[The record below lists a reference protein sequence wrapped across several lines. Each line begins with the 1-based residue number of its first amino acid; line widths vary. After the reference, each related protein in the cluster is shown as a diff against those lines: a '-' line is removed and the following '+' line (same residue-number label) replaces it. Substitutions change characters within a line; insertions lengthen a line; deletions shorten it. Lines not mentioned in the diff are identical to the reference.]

1 MIETLMPEDAI
12 TELTTTVLRKSK
24 GRKLEDGDRLL
35 VHYQGKLLNGEQF
48 DASFD
53 FSSFEQEEG
62 RTAFDFVLGAGQ
74 VIQGW
79 EQGLNGQKLG
89 EVLELKIPSELA
101 YGEQGSGDTIPP
113 NSPLIFTVEVLAVLP
128 AGEADPVF
136 LDFKDSGIKTKKIGL
151 TDELLATIQRSK
163 TGLDLNDEL
172 NGGEEVDLLM
182 GLKGKDTLHGGLGAD
197 VLIGGKGKDRFL
209 YTDVEDSL
217 VNEAGRDQILDFGKK
232 DKINLQ
238 ALADELQFIKKGK
251 FSGTAGEVRFAEET
265 LSLDID
271 GDGTADFAVALPGV
285 TKLKGSNLLL

>member
-1 MIETLMPEDAI
+1 MSQDSV

-35 VHYQGKLLNGEQF
+35 VHYQGELLNGEQF

-53 FSSFEQEEG
+53 FSRFEPEEG
-62 RTAFDFVLGAGQ
+62 RTPFEFVLGAGQ

-79 EQGLNGQKLG
+79 DQGLNGQKLG
-89 EVLELKIPSELA
+89 EVVELKIPSELA
-101 YGEQGSGDTIPP
+101 YGEQAQGDLIPP

-128 AGEADPVF
+128 AGEAVPIY
-136 LDFKDSGIKTKKIGL
+136 LDFKDIGIKPKKLGL
-151 TDELLATIQRSK
+151 TDELLATVQFSK
-163 TGLDLNDEL
+163 TGLDRNDEL
-172 NGGEEVDLLM
+172 NGREEADLLM
-182 GLKGKDTLHGGLGAD
+182 GIKGKDTLYGGSGAD

-209 YTDVEDSL
+209 YTAVEDSL
-217 VNEAGRDQILDFGKK
+217 ANEEGRDHILDFGKK

-251 FSGTAGEVRFAEET
+251 FSGTAGEVRFAKET

-271 GDGTADFAVALPGV
+271 GDGTTDFAVALPGV

>member
-1 MIETLMPEDAI
+1 MSQDSV

-24 GRKLEDGDRLL
+24 GRKLQDGDRLL
-35 VHYQGKLLNGEQF
+35 VHYQGELLNGEQF

-53 FSSFEQEEG
+53 FSRFEPEEG
-62 RTAFDFVLGAGQ
+62 RTPFEFVLGAGQ

-79 EQGLNGQKLG
+79 DQGLNGQKLG
-89 EVLELKIPSELA
+89 EVVELKIPSELA
-101 YGEQGSGDTIPP
+101 YGEQAQGDLIPP

-128 AGEADPVF
+128 AGEAVPIY
-136 LDFKDSGIKTKKIGL
+136 LDFKDIGIKPKKLGL
-151 TDELLATIQRSK
+151 TDELLATVQFSK
-163 TGLDLNDEL
+163 TGLDRNDEL
-172 NGGEEVDLLM
+172 NGREEADLLM
-182 GLKGKDTLHGGLGAD
+182 GIKGKDTLYGGSGAD

-209 YTDVEDSL
+209 YTAVEDSL
-217 VNEAGRDQILDFGKK
+217 ANEEGRDHILDFGKK

-251 FSGTAGEVRFAEET
+251 FSGTAGEVRFAKET

>member
-1 MIETLMPEDAI
+1 MSQDSVN
-12 TELTTTVLRKSK
+12 ELTTTVLRKSK
-24 GRKLEDGDRLL
+24 GRKLQDGDRLL
-35 VHYQGKLLNGEQF
+35 VHYQGELLNGEQF

-53 FSSFEQEEG
+53 FSSFEPEEG
-62 RTAFDFVLGAGQ
+62 RTPFDFVLGAGQ

-79 EQGLNGQKLG
+79 DQGLNGQKLG
-89 EVLELKIPSELA
+89 EVVELKIPSELA
-101 YGEQGSGDTIPP
+101 YGETGSGGTIPP

-128 AGEADPVF
+128 AGEAVPIY
-136 LDFKDSGIKTKKIGL
+136 LDFKDIGIKTKKLGL
-151 TDELLATIQRSK
+151 TDELLATVQFTQ

-172 NGGEEVDLLM
+172 NGSEQSDLLI
-182 GLKGKDTLHGGLGAD
+182 GLKGKDTLHGGPGAD

-209 YTDVEDSL
+209 YTALEDSL
-217 VNEAGRDQILDFGKK
+217 VNEEGRDHILDFGKK

-251 FSGTAGEVRFAEET
+251 FSGTAGEVRFAKET

>member
-1 MIETLMPEDAI
+1 M

-24 GRKLEDGDRLL
+24 GRKLQDGDRLL
-35 VHYQGKLLNGEQF
+35 VHYQGELLNGEQF

-53 FSSFEQEEG
+53 FSSFEPEEG
-62 RTAFDFVLGAGQ
+62 RTPFDFVLGAGQ

-79 EQGLNGQKLG
+79 DQGLNGQKLG
-89 EVLELKIPSELA
+89 EVVELKIPSELA
-101 YGEQGSGDTIPP
+101 YGEQAIGDTIPS

-128 AGEADPVF
+128 GGEAVPIY
-136 LDFKDSGIKTKKIGL
+136 LDFKDIGIKTKKLGL
-151 TDELLATIQRSK
+151 TDELLATVQFTQ

-172 NGGEEVDLLM
+172 NGRDQADLLI

-209 YTDVEDSL
+209 YTALEDSL
-217 VNEAGRDQILDFGKK
+217 VNEEGRDHILDFGKK

-251 FSGTAGEVRFAEET
+251 FSGTAGEVRFAKET

-271 GDGTADFAVALPGV
+271 GDQSAEFVVALPGV
-285 TKLKGSNLLL
+285 EKLKGSHLLL

>member
-1 MIETLMPEDAI
+1 MSQNSV

-24 GRKLEDGDRLL
+24 GRKLQDGDRLL
-35 VHYQGKLLNGEQF
+35 VQYQGELLNGEQF

-53 FSSFEQEEG
+53 FSSFEPEEG
-62 RTAFDFVLGAGQ
+62 RTPFDFVLGAGQ

-79 EQGLNGQKLG
+79 DQGLNGQKLG
-89 EVLELKIPSELA
+89 EVVELKIPSKLA
-101 YGEQGSGDTIPP
+101 YGETGSGGTIPP

-128 AGEADPVF
+128 AGEAVPIY
-136 LDFKDSGIKTKKIGL
+136 LDFKDIGIKTKKLGL
-151 TDELLATIQRSK
+151 TDELLATVQFTQ

-172 NGGEEVDLLM
+172 NGSEQSDLLI

-209 YTDVEDSL
+209 YTALEDSL
-217 VNEAGRDQILDFGKK
+217 VNEEGRDHILDFGKK

-251 FSGTAGEVRFAEET
+251 FSGTAGEVRFAKEI
-265 LSLDID
+265 LSIDID
-271 GDGTADFAVALPGV
+271 GDELADFAVALPGV
-285 TKLKGSNLLL
+285 EKLKGSNLLL

>member
-1 MIETLMPEDAI
+1 MSQDSV

-24 GRKLEDGDRLL
+24 GRKLQDGDRLL
-35 VHYQGKLLNGEQF
+35 VHYQGELLNGEQF

-53 FSSFEQEEG
+53 FSRFEPEEG
-62 RTAFDFVLGAGQ
+62 RTPFEFVLDAGQ

-79 EQGLNGQKLG
+79 DQGLNGQKLG
-89 EVLELKIPSELA
+89 EVVELKIPSELA
-101 YGEQGSGDTIPP
+101 YGEQAQGDLIPP

-128 AGEADPVF
+128 AGEAVPIY
-136 LDFKDSGIKTKKIGL
+136 LDFKDIGIKPKKLGL
-151 TDELLATIQRSK
+151 TDELLATVQFSK
-163 TGLDLNDEL
+163 TGLDRNDEL
-172 NGGEEVDLLM
+172 NGREEADLLM
-182 GLKGKDTLHGGLGAD
+182 GIKGKDALYGGSGAD

-209 YTDVEDSL
+209 YTAVEDSL
-217 VNEAGRDQILDFGKK
+217 ANEEGRDHILDFGKK

-251 FSGTAGEVRFAEET
+251 FSGTAGEVRFAKET

>member
-1 MIETLMPEDAI
+1 MSQDSV

-35 VHYQGKLLNGEQF
+35 VHYQGELLNGEQF

-53 FSSFEQEEG
+53 FSRFEPEEG
-62 RTAFDFVLGAGQ
+62 RTPFEFVLDAGQ

-79 EQGLNGQKLG
+79 DQGLNGQKLG
-89 EVLELKIPSELA
+89 EVVELKIPSELA
-101 YGEQGSGDTIPP
+101 YGEQAQGDLIPP

-128 AGEADPVF
+128 AGEAVPIY
-136 LDFKDSGIKTKKIGL
+136 LDFKDIGIKPKKLGL
-151 TDELLATIQRSK
+151 TDELLATVQFSK
-163 TGLDLNDEL
+163 TGLDRNDEL
-172 NGGEEVDLLM
+172 NGREEADLLI

-209 YTDVEDSL
+209 YTAVEDSL
-217 VNEAGRDQILDFGKK
+217 VNEEGRDVILDFGKK

-251 FSGTAGEVRFAEET
+251 FSGTAGEVRFAKET

>member
-1 MIETLMPEDAI
+1 MSQDSV

-35 VHYQGKLLNGEQF
+35 VHYQGELLNGEQF

-53 FSSFEQEEG
+53 FSRFEPEEG
-62 RTAFDFVLGAGQ
+62 RTPFEFVLGAGQ

-79 EQGLNGQKLG
+79 DQGLNGQKLG
-89 EVLELKIPSELA
+89 EVVELKIPSELA
-101 YGEQGSGDTIPP
+101 YGEQAQGDLIPP

-128 AGEADPVF
+128 AGEAVPIY
-136 LDFKDSGIKTKKIGL
+136 LDFKDIGIKPKKLGL
-151 TDELLATIQRSK
+151 TDELLATVQFSK
-163 TGLDLNDEL
+163 TGLDRNDEL
-172 NGGEEVDLLM
+172 NGREEADLLM
-182 GLKGKDTLHGGLGAD
+182 GIKGKDTLYGGSGAD

-209 YTDVEDSL
+209 YTAVEDSL
-217 VNEAGRDQILDFGKK
+217 ANEEGRDHILDFGKK

-251 FSGTAGEVRFAEET
+251 FSGTAGEVRFAKET

>member
-1 MIETLMPEDAI
+1 MSQNSV

-24 GRKLEDGDRLL
+24 GRKLQDGDRLL
-35 VHYQGKLLNGEQF
+35 VQYQGELLNGEQF

-53 FSSFEQEEG
+53 FSSFEPEEG
-62 RTAFDFVLGAGQ
+62 RTPFDFVLGAGQ

-79 EQGLNGQKLG
+79 DQGLNGQKLG
-89 EVLELKIPSELA
+89 EVVELKIPSELA
-101 YGEQGSGDTIPP
+101 YGETGSGGTIPP

-128 AGEADPVF
+128 AGEAVPIY
-136 LDFKDSGIKTKKIGL
+136 LDFKDIGIKTKKLGL
-151 TDELLATIQRSK
+151 TDELLATVQFTQ

-172 NGGEEVDLLM
+172 NGSEQSDLLI

-209 YTDVEDSL
+209 YTALEDSL
-217 VNEAGRDQILDFGKK
+217 VNEEGRDHILDFGKK

-251 FSGTAGEVRFAEET
+251 FSGTAGEVRFAKET

>member
-1 MIETLMPEDAI
+1 MSQNSV

-24 GRKLEDGDRLL
+24 GRKLQDGDRLL
-35 VHYQGKLLNGEQF
+35 VHYQGELLNGEQF

-53 FSSFEQEEG
+53 FSRFEPEEG
-62 RTAFDFVLGAGQ
+62 RTPFEFVLDAGQ

-79 EQGLNGQKLG
+79 DQGLNGQKLG
-89 EVLELKIPSELA
+89 EVVELKIPSELA
-101 YGEQGSGDTIPP
+101 YGEQAQGDLIPP

-128 AGEADPVF
+128 AGEAVPIY
-136 LDFKDSGIKTKKIGL
+136 LDFKDIGIKPKKLGL
-151 TDELLATIQRSK
+151 TDELLATVQFSK
-163 TGLDLNDEL
+163 TGLDRNDEL
-172 NGGEEVDLLM
+172 NGREEADLLM
-182 GLKGKDTLHGGLGAD
+182 GIKGKDALYGGSGAD

-209 YTDVEDSL
+209 YTAVEDSL
-217 VNEAGRDQILDFGKK
+217 ANEEGRDHILDFGKK

-251 FSGTAGEVRFAEET
+251 FSGTAGEVRFAKET

>member
-1 MIETLMPEDAI
+1 MSQNSV

-24 GRKLEDGDRLL
+24 GRKLQDGDRLL
-35 VHYQGKLLNGEQF
+35 VHYQGELLNGEQF

-53 FSSFEQEEG
+53 FSSFELEEG
-62 RTAFDFVLGAGQ
+62 RTPFDFVLGAGQ

-79 EQGLNGQKLG
+79 DQGLNGQKLG
-89 EVLELKIPSELA
+89 EVVELKIPSELA
-101 YGEQGSGDTIPP
+101 YGETGSGGTIPP

-128 AGEADPVF
+128 AGEAVPIY
-136 LDFKDSGIKTKKIGL
+136 LDFKDIGIKTKKLGL
-151 TDELLATIQRSK
+151 TDELLATVQFTQ

-172 NGGEEVDLLM
+172 NGSEQSDLLI

-209 YTDVEDSL
+209 YTALEDSL
-217 VNEAGRDQILDFGKK
+217 VNEEGRDHILDFGKK

-251 FSGTAGEVRFAEET
+251 FSGTAGEVRFAKET

>member
-1 MIETLMPEDAI
+1 MSQNSV

-24 GRKLEDGDRLL
+24 GRKLQDGDRLL
-35 VHYQGKLLNGEQF
+35 VHYQGELLNGEQF

-53 FSSFEQEEG
+53 FSRFEPEEG
-62 RTAFDFVLGAGQ
+62 RTPFEFVLGAGQ

-79 EQGLNGQKLG
+79 DQGLNGQKLG
-89 EVLELKIPSELA
+89 EVVELKIPSELA
-101 YGEQGSGDTIPP
+101 YGEQAQGDLIPP

-128 AGEADPVF
+128 AGEAVPIY
-136 LDFKDSGIKTKKIGL
+136 LDFKDIGIKPKKLGL
-151 TDELLATIQRSK
+151 TDELLATVQFSK
-163 TGLDLNDEL
+163 TGLDRNDEL
-172 NGGEEVDLLM
+172 NGREEADLLM
-182 GLKGKDTLHGGLGAD
+182 GIKGKDTLYGGSGAD

-209 YTDVEDSL
+209 YTAVEDSL
-217 VNEAGRDQILDFGKK
+217 ANEEGRDHILDFGKK

-251 FSGTAGEVRFAEET
+251 FSGTAGEVRFAKET

>member
-1 MIETLMPEDAI
+1 MSHDSV

-24 GRKLEDGDRLL
+24 GRKIQDGDRLL
-35 VHYQGKLLNGEQF
+35 VPYQGKLLSGEQF

-53 FSSFEQEEG
+53 FISFEAEEG
-62 RTAFDFVLGAGQ
+62 RTPFDFVLGAGQ

-79 EQGLNGQKLG
+79 DQGLNGHKLG
-89 EVLELKIPSELA
+89 EVVELKIPSELA
-101 YGEQGSGDTIPP
+101 YGEQAQGDLIPP

-128 AGEADPVF
+128 AGEAVPIY
-136 LDFKDSGIKTKKIGL
+136 LDFKDIGIKPKKLGL
-151 TDELLATIQRSK
+151 TDELLATVQFSK
-163 TGLDLNDEL
+163 TGLDRNDEL
-172 NGGEEVDLLM
+172 NGREEADLLI

-209 YTDVEDSL
+209 YTAVEDSL
-217 VNEAGRDQILDFGKK
+217 ANEEGRDHILDFGKK

-251 FSGTAGEVRFAEET
+251 FSGTAGEVRFAKET

>member
-1 MIETLMPEDAI
+1 MSQDSV

-35 VHYQGKLLNGEQF
+35 VHYQGELLNGEQF

-53 FSSFEQEEG
+53 FSRFEPEEG
-62 RTAFDFVLGAGQ
+62 RTPFEFVLDAGQ

-79 EQGLNGQKLG
+79 DQGLNGQKLG
-89 EVLELKIPSELA
+89 EVVELKIPSELA
-101 YGEQGSGDTIPP
+101 YGEQSQGDLIPP

-128 AGEADPVF
+128 AGEAVPIY
-136 LDFKDSGIKTKKIGL
+136 LDFKDIGIKPKKLGL
-151 TDELLATIQRSK
+151 TDELLATVQFSK
-163 TGLDLNDEL
+163 TGLDRNDEL
-172 NGGEEVDLLM
+172 NGREEADLLM
-182 GLKGKDTLHGGLGAD
+182 GIKGKDTLYGGSGAD

-209 YTDVEDSL
+209 YTAVEDSL
-217 VNEAGRDQILDFGKK
+217 ANEEGRDHILDFGKK

>member
-1 MIETLMPEDAI
+1 MSQNSV

-24 GRKLEDGDRLL
+24 GRKLQDGDRLL
-35 VHYQGKLLNGEQF
+35 VQYQGELLNGEQF

-53 FSSFEQEEG
+53 FSRFEPEEG
-62 RTAFDFVLGAGQ
+62 RTPFEFVLGAGQ

-79 EQGLNGQKLG
+79 DQGLNGQKLG
-89 EVLELKIPSELA
+89 EVVELKVPSELA
-101 YGEQGSGDTIPP
+101 YGEQGRGDIIPP
-113 NSPLIFTVEVLAVLP
+113 NSPLIFNVEVLAVLP
-128 AGEADPVF
+128 AGEAVPIY
-136 LDFKDSGIKTKKIGL
+136 LDFKDIGIKTKKLGL
-151 TDELLATIQRSK
+151 TDELLATLQFSK

-172 NGGEEVDLLM
+172 NGGEEADLLM
-182 GLKGKDTLHGGLGAD
+182 GIKGKDTLYGGSGAD

-209 YTDVEDSL
+209 YTAVEDSL
-217 VNEAGRDQILDFGKK
+217 ANEEGRDHILDFGKK

-251 FSGTAGEVRFAEET
+251 FSGTAGEVRFAKET

>member
-1 MIETLMPEDAI
+1 MSQDSV

-24 GRKLEDGDRLL
+24 GRKLQDGDRLL
-35 VHYQGKLLNGEQF
+35 VHYQGELLNGEQF

-53 FSSFEQEEG
+53 FSRFEPEEG
-62 RTAFDFVLGAGQ
+62 RTPFEFVLGAGQ

-79 EQGLNGQKLG
+79 DQGLNGQKLG
-89 EVLELKIPSELA
+89 EVVELKIPSELA
-101 YGEQGSGDTIPP
+101 YGEQAQGDLIPP

-128 AGEADPVF
+128 AGEAVPIY
-136 LDFKDSGIKTKKIGL
+136 LDFKDIGIKPKKLGL
-151 TDELLATIQRSK
+151 TDELLATVQFSK
-163 TGLDLNDEL
+163 TGLDRNDEL
-172 NGGEEVDLLM
+172 NGREEADLLM
-182 GLKGKDTLHGGLGAD
+182 GIKGKDALYGGSGAD

-209 YTDVEDSL
+209 YTAVEDSL
-217 VNEAGRDQILDFGKK
+217 ANEEGRDHILDFGKK

-251 FSGTAGEVRFAEET
+251 FSGTAGEVRFAKET